1 MVRIPGIRTFRLGA
15 RRVANLFAA
24 RAMILLYHRVADLPR
39 DPLLLSVSPAHFSEH
54 LAILR
59 RQCYPIALAKT
70 SEPQAVKKQLR
81 KSVII
86 TFDDG
91 YADNLVNAKP
101 LLERYEVPA
110 TVFVTTGYVS
120 QQRSFWWDELESLL
134 LGKQRLPEF
143 LHLNIAGVSYQWQLS
158 RCPENNYSISGQDRW
173 NVSQPESA
181 TPRQLV
187 YRSLQRLLR
196 PLPEESRRD
205 VLDELRRWAN
215 GASIDA
221 GHSAPLSVEEVIQLA
236 SGGLVEVGAHTVT
249 HPVLSTISVDAQFTE
264 IQQSKKY
271 LEEILGFPVTS
282 FAYPFGA
289 RSDYTEET
297 VAATRRAGFMRA
309 CSNFPGL
316 IGPDADVY
324 QLPRFLVRDWDGE
337 EFSRRLRSWLSS

>member
-1 MVRIPGIRTFRLGA
+1 MTIRGIGRLRRIVRPIT
-15 RRVANLFAA
+15 NLLAS
-24 RAMILLYHRVADLPR
+24 RAIILLYHRVANLHS
-39 DPLLLSVSPAHFSEH
+39 DPLLLSVTPEHFLEH
-54 LAILR
+54 LDILR
-59 RQCYPIALAKT
+59 RRCCPTRLGALEE
-70 SEPQAVKKQLR
+70 SLNGKKRIR

-110 TVFVTTGYVS
+110 TVFVTTGYVT

-134 LGKQRLPEF
+134 LGKQRLPET
-143 LHLNIAGVSYQWQLS
+143 LRLNIAGVSYQWQLS
-158 RCPENNYSISGQDRW
+158 PCPDNNHSISGHPRW
-173 NVSQPESA
+173 SVLQPESA

-187 YRSLQRLLR
+187 YRSLQQLLR
-196 PLPEESRRD
+196 PLPEESRRE

-215 GASIDA
+215 GGMIAA
-221 GHSAPLSVEEVIQLA
+221 GQSVPLSVEEVVQLA
-236 SGGLVEVGAHTVT
+236 SGGSVEVGAHTVT

-264 IQQSKKY
+264 IQQSKTH

-282 FAYPFGA
+282 FAYPFGS
-289 RSDYTEET
+289 RSDYTEAT
-297 VAATRRAGFMRA
+297 VAATRRAGFRRA

-316 IGPDADVY
+316 VGPTADVY

-337 EFSRRLRSWLSS
+337 EFSRRLSDWLSS